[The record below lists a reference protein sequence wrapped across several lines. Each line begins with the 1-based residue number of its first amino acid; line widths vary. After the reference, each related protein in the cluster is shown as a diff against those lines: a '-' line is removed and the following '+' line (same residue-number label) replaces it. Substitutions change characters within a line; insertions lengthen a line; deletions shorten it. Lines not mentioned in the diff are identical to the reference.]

1 MSEPY
6 PGYDVL
12 AKRASLS
19 WNDETR
25 KAVDQRLA
33 IPREAR
39 FFDAESWETLNAV
52 CARIMPQPNDRPP
65 VPLAAYV
72 DEKMLT
78 NAHDGYRH
86 AELPEQR
93 VAWTRGLGALRE
105 AARAQHGKPFHALG
119 GDAQDALLK
128 DLEAGRLDAAAL
140 EGMPGPSFFNNRVI
154 PDIVSAYYAHPTAW
168 SEIGYGGP
176 ASPRGYVRLGLDR
189 RDPWEAA
196 EATPGHEETARR
208 ENARVR

>member
-1 MSEPY
+1 MSKRY

-12 AKRASLS
+12 DKRAGLS

-25 KAVDQRLA
+25 RVVDQRLA

-39 FFDAESWETLNAV
+39 FFDAGDWETLNAV

-65 VPLAAYV
+65 VPIASYV
-72 DEKMLT
+72 DEKML
-78 NAHDGYRH
+78 NDARDGYRH

-93 VAWTRGLGALRE
+93 VAWTRGLAALRE
-105 AARAQHGKPFHALG
+105 AAQAQHGKAFDALG

-128 DLEAGRLDAAAL
+128 DLEAGKLDATAL
-140 EGMPGPSFFNNRVI
+140 EGMPGPSFFNNRVL

-176 ASPRGYVRLGLDR
+176 ASPRGYVRMGLDR

-196 EATPGHEETARR
+196 EASPGHAETARR